1 MKTNRSLR
9 IQLIALLIVAAAVL
23 TGYGP
28 RDTRS
33 DRSEGIGVIPV
44 VITSQITANI
54 ARALDSQLVFQDRGK

>member
-23 TGYGP
+23 MGCGP

-33 DRSEGIGVIPV
+33 DRSEGMDVIPV
-44 VITSQITANI
+44 VITSQITDNI
-54 ARALDSQLVFQDRGK
+54 ARALDSQLVFQDQGT